1 MSAPGAATASPALRL
16 DHVQVVVPPELE
28 AAAKRFYGGLLGLR
42 QLAKPPGPRQDEGAW
57 YDAGAVQLHLA
68 LEAFDPAAP
77 RPKRPHLGFVVADLP
92 GAERALAAAGV
103 AIDRD
108 GARFFVRDPAGNRI
122 EVIQA

>member
-1 MSAPGAATASPALRL
+1 MTDTVQLGAKL
-16 DHVQVVVPPELE
+16 DHIQVVVPPALE
-28 AAAKRFYGGLLGLR
+28 AAAKRFYGELLGLR
-42 QLAKPPGPRQDEGAW
+42 ALAKPPGPRQGEGAW

-68 LEAFDPAAP
+68 LEAFDPAAS
-77 RPKRPHLGFVVADLP
+77 RPKRPHLGFVVADLAA
-92 GAERALAAAGV
+92 AEHALAAGGV